1 MRLASEQENVLNGE
15 SGRALAL
22 AMKTLVAYGQAF
34 GAERLV
40 PIESAHLAGSFGVS
54 VYKAYYTPD
63 DLQP

>member
-1 MRLASEQENVLNGE
+1 VFEATLSITYPRSN
-15 SGRALAL
+15 
-22 AMKTLVAYGQAF
+22 KTLVAYGQAF